1 MLSTERRSAHAAA
14 ACSVYPELN
23 SEQNTHPQPP
33 REHHMGFIFFTLLAI
48 GLLAGLIY
56 KIKHDKPEP
65 SDGMISYDGWAT
77 APDSGSSDSSSSD

>member
-1 MLSTERRSAHAAA
+1 
-14 ACSVYPELN
+14 
-23 SEQNTHPQPP
+23 
-33 REHHMGFIFFTLLAI
+33 MGFIFFTLLAI